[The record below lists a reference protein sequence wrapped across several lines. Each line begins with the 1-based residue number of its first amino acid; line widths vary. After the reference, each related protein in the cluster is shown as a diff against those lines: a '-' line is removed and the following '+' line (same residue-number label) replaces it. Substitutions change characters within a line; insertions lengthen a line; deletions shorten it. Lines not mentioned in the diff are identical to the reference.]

1 MVKRS
6 MNRSGTGDTGR
17 LPDRPSWNPDFKGN
31 AILGVKEFKKT
42 GRYYD
47 PNAFSLPMAGT
58 FGNVGRG
65 QLRGPGFLNVDTSL
79 FKRIPLKERLN
90 LQFRTEVFNVLNH
103 ANFDTPNLI
112 VFGGTNISPTA
123 GAITSTTTNG
133 NGRQIQ
139 FALRLEF

>member
-1 MVKRS
+1 MTPVVGL
-6 MNRSGTGDTGR
+6 NQSGNGDTR
-17 LPDRPSWNPDFKGN
+17 IPDVPILNPNFKGDV
-31 AILGVKEFKKT
+31 ILGVDGFKKT

-47 PNAFSLPMAGT
+47 PNAFLLPAAGT
-58 FGNVGRG
+58 FGNVARG
-65 QLRGPGFLNVDTSL
+65 QFRGPGFLNVDTSL

-90 LQFRTEVFNVLNH
+90 LQFRTEFFNVLNH

-112 VFGGTNISPTA
+112 VFSGTDISPTA
-123 GAITSTTTNG
+123 GVITGTAGSG